1 MFYFLIFHTSISA
14 NKELDKKLLTTFL
27 YGCILYIV
35 LHAILN
41 SSDRPFIQMIK
52 QYFWFILGLDVVCML
67 YIYKTIYVKQQEAGM
82 GSQSLLGKLTEFLEN
97 LVDTSVYKEQIEILP
112 STTVTKNPVPMTTTP
127 NGGAHSSSN
136 PSSQQSSQQ
145 SSQTS
150 ILKPSTQNPGRK
162 LVDFDETQ
170 DEVREYE
177 PTQPSIQIATE
188 PELPPDN
195 DTLISMITTPS
206 PNTQSHTAN
215 QALSTSIA
223 AQPANQL
230 ATPIRQIRAQQPSTA
245 NQVPVQPPHLLEP
258 VGQQMGTPLA
268 QIRQQ
273 VQQQQQPPGTIPPPI
288 SGKLLPPVATKVKP
302 GDGAIRDIKYDPS
315 EILKDIT
322 YETRLPSEQSVP
334 PTSPLTQ
341 ENLSSGGFGG
351 NQLSSGGFQM
361 LTGGGQD
368 DDRYSTVSK
377 VSDLGSM
384 LDFDMKEFENSI

>member
-67 YIYKTIYVKQQEAGM
+67 YIYKTIYDKQQEAGQ

-97 LVDTSVYKEQIEILP
+97 LVDTSVYKEQIEIQP
-112 STTVTKNPVPMTTTP
+112 STASTTNPVPMTTTP
-127 NGGAHSSSN
+127 HTI
-136 PSSQQSSQQ
+136 QQQQ
-145 SSQTS
+145 LGNQPSSQTS
-150 ILKPSTQNPGRK
+150 QSSSILKPALHNPGRK
-162 LVDFDETQ
+162 SVEFDETQ

-177 PTQPSIQIATE
+177 PTQPSRQLAPE

-195 DTLISMITTPS
+195 DTLLSMITNPT
-206 PNTQSHTAN
+206 PNTISHPVN
-215 QALSTSIA
+215 QAHT
-223 AQPANQL
+223 QPANQL

-245 NQVPVQPPHLLEP
+245 NQVPVQPPHLE
-258 VGQQMGTPLA
+258 QGTPLS

-273 VQQQQQPPGTIPPPI
+273 AQQQQQPPGTISPPI

-302 GDGAIRDIKYDPS
+302 GDGAVRDIKYDPS
-315 EILKDIT
+315 EFLKDIT

-334 PTSPLTQ
+334 PPSSPLTKA
-341 ENLSSGGFGG
+341 NLGSSGFDGFG
-351 NQLSSGGFQM
+351 SSNM
-361 LTGGGQD
+361 LTSSGGQD